1 MQKCASLKIQKVVHI
16 HIKLILNFNEQTT
29 IVQNNNPV
37 PKFRLNEFD
46 LAMCS
51 SCIVQHLIQRI
62 PHSVPW
68 NLHWTRIIYTSL
80 SSSCLY
86 CLQSFW
92 SLEASQIVTSGL
104 LTQSSDTSNNNSLFP
119 LIRVCVQP
127 NQPTNQSAISKLWH
141 HCSGSFHQHGYKT
154 DQIVRVMRD
163 QRCAYTSCLLHTYI
177 IKKSLL
183 TQMVIKGFF
192 PKSSAMSWSWQTFS
206 SWVLCNESS

>member
-1 MQKCASLKIQKVVHI
+1 MRIFNRSSANMLKNVLQCSTM
-16 HIKLILNFNEQTT
+16 L
-29 IVQNNNPV
+29 NNNPV
-37 PKFRLNEFD
+37 LKFSLNQFD
-46 LAMCS
+46 LAIYS
-51 SCIVQHLIQRI
+51 SWINTSYREF

-68 NLHWTRIIYTSL
+68 NLHWMKIIYASL
-80 SSSCLY
+80 SSSCPY

-92 SLEASQIVTSGL
+92 SLEAFQIVTSGL
-104 LTQSSDTSNNNSLFP
+104 LTQSSVTSNNNSLFP

-163 QRCAYTSCLLHTYI
+163 QRCAYTSCLLHMYI

-183 TQMVIKGFF
+183 IQMVIKGFF
-192 PKSSAMSWSWQTFS
+192 PKYSAMSWSWPTFS